1 MGLQGPAGSEEPC
14 RPVTEHVLSTPAQPH
29 AVKITCGSKARGDKI
44 KESKGP
50 LAGDQAWLP
59 LQKPQHGQGV
69 GHAAGRWEQPLS
81 PVQGSSGDAG
91 KGPAADFGRQGPELV
106 ACRGAGRVAAGHRDR
121 GTVQA
126 GR

>member
-14 RPVTEHVLSTPAQPH
+14 RPVAEHVLSTPAQPH